1 VGGLIPAVSASI
13 ELRALL
19 DHYDSGLLVKGLL
32 LLEPWQRAELRRV
45 LDLADSI
52 LAEAE
57 SRESRMSLAQKVESA
72 VGKIVSG
79 VERGVAD
86 FDGAALRDARQ
97 VIADVQ
103 AAEAQGAELAVK
115 YKAEIEALAKQAEG
129 QVAVALTALAKQ
141 LAADFAGLFA
151 SA

>member
-72 VGKIVSG
+72 VGKIVSE
-79 VERGVAD
+79 VERGV
-86 FDGAALRDARQ
+86 
-97 VIADVQ
+97 ADVQ